1 MRDSQIQ
8 IQSQKP
14 QKTHKAKMKQELENS
29 RRRGGVGFDS
39 AAAAKWVGSWKDGRM
54 TADDAENSDDKP
66 T

>member
-39 AAAAKWVGSWKDGRM
+39 AAAAKWVGS
-54 TADDAENSDDKP
+54 
-66 T
+66 